1 MGLYDTHLLRAPCAI
16 CPVGPARRAA
26 GPTGSPCVTCVPM
39 SLRAPRGAQPAG
51 PGAAAAAAGAAAI
64 SDWAATRAKE
74 YELIAQ
80 RRDADGPMVDR
91 ALEIVRKFIIER
103 GLILF
108 GGLAIDYALRLKG
121 DQIYPDDQR
130 PDFDFLSMRNVD
142 DAYDLADIL
151 QKAGFEG
158 VGAIRGIHVQT
169 MKVRTDYVWVA
180 DIGYAPPEVFAQI
193 PTFDYQGMRA
203 VHPDYQRMD
212 MHLAFCFPFNGPPR
226 EDVFHRWRKD
236 LVRLNLFERHYPI
249 TANGAAGGAAAPPL
263 VTGRLAVP
271 VTGRAVDLRVA
282 LHGFAAYSAIRAALD
297 ELAAALGRPVA
308 ITAPHLA
315 LSFPDNHT
323 IAVESPAGDAVVV
336 ASPWPAEV
344 APRGTRFAP
353 YMDLYPES
361 FHGDGAVVLSAKNR
375 RLAATLLRAAG
386 PDGDAQVFVVTP
398 HYLLLWLLYEAHRV
412 EGDAAPE
419 RRDTYRAF
427 YLHTL
432 EVLRAAEDIYADTL
446 EAADDP
452 AARAAVMA
460 LFAASPFAPT
470 VSTIG
475 DRNLSASY
483 IINIASNA
491 QTLRDTPPAVL
502 GLDAD
507 VADLLTGLPMNY
519 YPAKAK
525 PRPPFAYDA
534 NPMFSERAGLRVDTD
549 HR

>member
-1 MGLYDTHLLRAPCAI
+1 
-16 CPVGPARRAA
+16 
-26 GPTGSPCVTCVPM
+26 
-39 SLRAPRGAQPAG
+39 
-51 PGAAAAAAGAAAI
+51 
-64 SDWAATRAKE
+64 
-74 YELIAQ
+74 
-80 RRDADGPMVDR
+80 
-91 ALEIVRKFIIER
+91 
-103 GLILF
+103 
-108 GGLAIDYALRLKG
+108 
-121 DQIYPDDQR
+121 
-130 PDFDFLSMRNVD
+130 
-142 DAYDLADIL
+142 
-151 QKAGFEG
+151 
-158 VGAIRGIHVQT
+158 
-169 MKVRTDYVWVA
+169 
-180 DIGYAPPEVFAQI
+180 
-193 PTFDYQGMRA
+193 
-203 VHPDYQRMD
+203 
-212 MHLAFCFPFNGPPR
+212 
-226 EDVFHRWRKD
+226 
-236 LVRLNLFERHYPI
+236 
-249 TANGAAGGAAAPPL
+249 
-263 VTGRLAVP
+263 
-271 VTGRAVDLRVA
+271 VTGRAADLRVA

-315 LSFPDNHT
+315 LSFPDDHT

-336 ASPWPAEV
+336 ASPWPEEV
-344 APRGTRFAP
+344 APRGARFAP

-386 PDGDAQVFVVTP
+386 PDGDTQVFVVTP
-398 HYLLLWLLYEAHRV
+398 HYLLLWLLYEGHRAK
-412 EGDAAPE
+412 GDAAPE
-419 RRDTYRAF
+419 RHNTYWAF

-507 VADLLTGLPMNY
+507 VAGLLTGLPMNY

-534 NPMFSERAGLRVDTD
+534 NPMFSERAGLRVCVGSEQSSSNSS
-549 HR
+549 

>member
-1 MGLYDTHLLRAPCAI
+1 MGPHDTHPPC
-16 CPVGPARRAA
+16 P
-26 GPTGSPCVTCVPM
+26 
-39 SLRAPRGAQPAG
+39 
-51 PGAAAAAAGAAAI
+51 PGAALGA
-64 SDWAATRAKE
+64 WAATRAKE

-91 ALEIVRKFIIER
+91 ALELVRAFIVER

-108 GGLAIDYALRLKG
+108 GGLAVDYALRLKG

-130 PDFDFLSMRNVD
+130 PDFDFLSVRNVD
-142 DAYDLADIL
+142 DAYDLADL
-151 QKAGFEG
+151 LHKKGFEG

-180 DIGYAPPEVFAQI
+180 DIGYAPPEVFARI
-193 PTFDYQGMRA
+193 PTFDYQGMRV

-236 LVRLNLFERHYPI
+236 LARFNLFERHYPI
-249 TANGAAGGAAAPPL
+249 IAGDTGAAPARTA
-263 VTGRLAVP
+263 RLAVP
-271 VTGRAVDLRVA
+271 VTGRGAGLRVA
-282 LHGFAAYSAIRAALD
+282 LHGFAAYAATRAALD

-308 ITAPHLA
+308 VAAPRLA
-315 LSFPDNHT
+315 LSFPDDHT
-323 IAVESPAGDAVVV
+323 VSVESPAGDAVVV

-344 APRGTRFAP
+344 VPDGARFAP
-353 YMDLYPES
+353 YMDLCPES
-361 FHGDGAVVLSAKNR
+361 YHGGGAVVMSAKNR
-375 RLAATLLRAAG
+375 RLAATLLRVAG
-386 PDGDAQVFVVTP
+386 GASQVFVVTP
-398 HYLLLWLLYEAHRV
+398 HYLLLWLLYEAHRA
-412 EGDAAPE
+412 EGDAA

-427 YLHTL
+427 YAHTL

-446 EAADDP
+446 GAADGP

-470 VSTIG
+470 VGTIG
-475 DRNLSASY
+475 DCNLNASY
-483 IINIASNA
+483 VINMACNA

-507 VADLLTGLPMNY
+507 VAGLLAGLPMNY
-519 YPAKAK
+519 YPAKSK

-534 NPMFSERAGLRVDTD
+534 NPMFGDRAGAPAGVGGVSN
-549 HR
+549 